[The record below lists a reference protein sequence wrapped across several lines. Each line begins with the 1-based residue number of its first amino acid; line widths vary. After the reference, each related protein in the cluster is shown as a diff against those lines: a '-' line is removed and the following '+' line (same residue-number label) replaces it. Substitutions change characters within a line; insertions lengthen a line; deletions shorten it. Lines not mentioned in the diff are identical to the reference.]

1 MCHHSSFKYLFY
13 DLNQSFPCKVGNY
26 SFCLTYITHVQSY
39 SPRNHQENYY
49 LSKIVA
55 DLDWTAIEE
64 NSSRLLLGSSPLVP
78 EQTYLDTLRQEPDAR
93 QLGNVMLLIGKLTK
107 LRT

>member
-1 MCHHSSFKYLFY
+1 MSNL
-13 DLNQSFPCKVGNY
+13 
-26 SFCLTYITHVQSY
+26 I
-39 SPRNHQENYY
+39 PRNHQENYY

-64 NSSRLLLGSSPLVP
+64 NSSRLLGSSPLVP
-78 EQTYLDTLRQEPDAR
+78 EQQTYLDTLRQEPEAK
-93 QLGNVMLLIGKLTK
+93 QLGNVMLQIGKLTK